1 MQPTVARPQASAPTP
16 CVCQRVAKLQPNG
29 SAVECLFSDG
39 SSLALSRFLGSF
51 VRSSDQIEFDPTA
64 VDPVRELRV
73 VQNTSRRPKELYCA
87 PIGYVTQPKRDKR
100 DEYFL
105 RAAVTGSRLGVRHV
119 HLPNAAVRDYFYFS
133 NRRHPGCE
141 EQTLYD
147 LLRTV
152 PSAGPVDL
160 RLALKVRLLEL
171 QTDAASK
178 DQLQAVERA
187 FNLLA
192 RPDLRSCYQTLL
204 LDPDAPALFPYGGFG
219 ALLVAGELSPDRE
232 TFFAKKIL
240 SFLPDRRERRF
251 RAPLRK
257 VEFFDGHAVYRDSRR
272 KAEVILDQISLPL
285 AFDPTWNQWRHLI
298 GTKIGVEA
306 TFVKS
311 GKYRFRNGEWCL
323 VDWETAL
330 PSRLRITLPGDT
342 QEVLAN
348 ARKTY
353 HRFGEFF
360 DAIQK
365 LRVRLEREPLER
377 TELDRICDE
386 LRIPQVSTLPKYR
399 GSRTTIL
406 SITINFGS
414 VPASCS
420 SSETSTS
427 SSWSTPPWWK
437 FHSKGMRPTFSR
449 GRRTSINGSARTPE
463 LSRTTSARIGGTRPS
478 NSASWAASCT
488 DEIPEHGCGLFA
500 RRLVNRWTTHSRW
513 MRRLNELPCAAMVDS
528 FPFPS

>member
-1 MQPTVARPQASAPTP
+1 MQPTVATPQASAPAP
-16 CVCQRVAKLQPNG
+16 SVCQRVAKLQPNG

-39 SSLALSRFLGSF
+39 KSLALSRFLGSF
-51 VRSSDQIEFDPTA
+51 IRSSDQIEFDPTA
-64 VDPVRELRV
+64 VHPVRELRV
-73 VQNTSRRPKELYCA
+73 VQDTSHRPRELYCA
-87 PIGYVTQPKRDKR
+87 PIGYVTQPKPDKR
-100 DEYFL
+100 GEYFV
-105 RAAVTGSRLGVRHV
+105 RTAVTGSRLGVRHI
-119 HLPNAAVRDYFYFS
+119 HLPNAGVRDYFYFS
-133 NRRHPGCE
+133 NRKRPGCE
-141 EQTLYD
+141 DQTLYD

-152 PSAGPVDL
+152 PSAGLLDL

-171 QTDAASK
+171 QTDAAPK

-219 ALLVAGELSPDRE
+219 ALLVAGELSQDRE

-298 GTKIGVEA
+298 STKFAVEA

-323 VDWETAL
+323 VNWETAL

-360 DAIQK
+360 DAIQRIR
-365 LRVRLEREPLER
+365 LRLEREPIER

-386 LRIPQVSTLPKYR
+386 LRIPPDFDIAQISWKPDYDVFYYNQLRK
-399 GSRTTIL
+399 RTRKLFLFQDEYIFELEHATVVE
-406 SITINFGS
+406 
-414 VPASCS
+414 VPQQGHA
-420 SSETSTS
+420 TYV
-427 SSWSTPPWWK
+427 
-437 FHSKGMRPTFSR
+437 FSR
-449 GRRTSINGSARTPE
+449 PPNLDQWVSAYARAVKDDIRQNRGNAAEQLGFLGRVMHGRSPRTWLRALRAKIGEPVDYSLAAVEETP
-463 LSRTTSARIGGTRPS
+463 
-478 NSASWAASCT
+478 
-488 DEIPEHGCGLFA
+488 
-500 RRLVNRWTTHSRW
+500 
-513 MRRLNELPCAAMVDS
+513 
-528 FPFPS
+528 